1 MKSSAEKYI
10 VYKVGNET
18 YASPLLSI
26 REVIEYQKPKHM
38 PNMVS
43 YFTGVINVRGVIV
56 GVVDL
61 REKFSCAN
69 EIQARTAMLLC
80 DTDRGPLA
88 SVVDAVQSVIEL
100 NDENFDRNPPVKS
113 KVDQGYLMGVA
124 KTPMGLVTVVD
135 IFKLVKEEQLK
146 AA

>member
-1 MKSSAEKYI
+1 MKPSAEKYI

-61 REKFSCAN
+61 REKFICPS
-69 EIQARTAMLLC
+69 EIHPRTAMLLC

-88 SVVDAVQSVIEL
+88 SVVDSVQSVIEL

-113 KVDQGYLMGVA
+113 KVDQGYLLGVA
-124 KTPMGLVTVVD
+124 KTSLGLVTVVD